1 MLDKTLFSSRDLP
14 AHLGEKQKFSL
25 WQDIHHAEVWSVDY
39 ATSALPF
46 EADIE
51 AGAVGQLVLG
61 QMAGTIQRASR
72 KSSNIAADGRDGYLL
87 LVNRGATALSGAQAG
102 RAYSV
107 GNGEA
112 ALVSASE
119 PLEMMGGDR
128 NTWMNIVVPRQVLAD
143 AFKGVDD
150 RLAFR
155 VGTDNEALDLLKRY
169 CQFLETGPTLVRPD
183 ILTHAADTIIDLI
196 GLAIGVKGDA
206 AGLAQAR
213 GLRAARLQAILDQ
226 ISRRFTDPA
235 FSVLDIAVRL
245 QISPRYIQ
253 DLLQETGESFTERV
267 IELRLQ
273 KARKLLAS
281 DRGNLL
287 KVTEVAMSCGFN
299 EVSYF
304 HRSFRRRFG
313 ATPVQ
318 YRGDGDGD

>member
-1 MLDKTLFSSRDLP
+1 M
-14 AHLGEKQKFSL
+14 
-25 WQDIHHAEVWSVDY
+25 
-39 ATSALPF
+39 
-46 EADIE
+46 
-51 AGAVGQLVLG
+51 
-61 QMAGTIQRASR
+61 
-72 KSSNIAADGRDGYLL
+72 
-87 LVNRGATALSGAQAG
+87 
-102 RAYSV
+102 
-107 GNGEA
+107 
-112 ALVSASE
+112 
-119 PLEMMGGDR
+119 
-128 NTWMNIVVPRQVLAD
+128 
-143 AFKGVDD
+143 
-150 RLAFR
+150 AFR
-155 VGTDNEALDLLKRY
+155 IGTDNEALDLLKRY
-169 CQFLETGPTLVRPD
+169 CLFLETGPTLVRPD

-226 ISRRFTDPA
+226 ISRRFTDPS
-235 FSVLDIAVRL
+235 FSVLDIAVKL

-273 KARKLLAS
+273 KARRLLAS
-281 DRGNLL
+281 DRGNFL
-287 KVTEVAMSCGFN
+287 KVTDVAMSCGFN